1 MVGIASLDGI
11 KKCTRLQMQPVRK
24 MAIVPRQ
31 NPVVRVV
38 ALLDRIISGLQ
49 NENVYSR
56 VGMLASTASRSLLAR
71 TGGALL
77 GLAVVLVLW
86 QVLTAV
92 TGVISPAR
100 FPTPAEVGSA
110 LQQIAGEGYSNG
122 RLHEHVL
129 RSVLLVTMGFVVASS
144 VGVMLGLAMGASR
157 VAEAFINPIFL
168 MLRPIPPLAW
178 IPLAI
183 VWLGLGDAA
192 KMMVIFVSAFVPSVI
207 NSYTGVRQIDPAV
220 FEAAAML
227 DVKGWRYWREVL
239 IPGAL
244 PSIFTGLRLSLQ
256 ASWTTLV
263 AAELVG
269 AVAGLGQILNQ
280 ASQDIFP
287 AMILVGM
294 VSVALCGWAMTQLLG
309 WIEHRVM
316 PWKTS

>member
-1 MVGIASLDGI
+1 MLTSPA
-11 KKCTRLQMQPVRK
+11 
-24 MAIVPRQ
+24 PRT
-31 NPVVRVV
+31 V
-38 ALLDRIISGLQ
+38 
-49 NENVYSR
+49 
-56 VGMLASTASRSLLAR
+56 LARAGGPLLALVAVL
-71 TGGALL
+71 AL
-77 GLAVVLVLW
+77 W
-86 QVLTAV
+86 HVLTAV
-92 TGVISPAR
+92 TGFISPAR
-100 FPTPAEVGSA
+100 FPTPAEVGAA
-110 LQQIAGEGYSNG
+110 LQQITVEGYSNA

-129 RSVLLVTMGFVVASS
+129 RSVLLVTMGFIVASS

-207 NSYTGVRQIDPAV
+207 NSYTGVRQIDRPI

-280 ASQDIFP
+280 AAQDIFP

-294 VSVALCGWAMTQLLG
+294 VSVALCGWLMTHALG
-309 WIEHRVM
+309 WIEQRVM

>member
-1 MVGIASLDGI
+1 MNASLAQRSWPARAGSVLL
-11 KKCTRLQMQPVRK
+11 TLL
-24 MAIVPRQ
+24 
-31 NPVVRVV
+31 VV
-38 ALLDRIISGLQ
+38 
-49 NENVYSR
+49 
-56 VGMLASTASRSLLAR
+56 LASWHA
-71 TGGALL
+71 
-77 GLAVVLVLW
+77 
-86 QVLTAV
+86 LTAV
-92 TGVISPAR
+92 FGIISPAR
-100 FPTPAEVGSA
+100 FPMPVEVGAA
-110 LQQIAGEGYSNG
+110 LQQITLEGYSNA

-144 VGVMLGLAMGASR
+144 IGVVIGLAMGASR
-157 VAEAFINPIFL
+157 AAEAFINPIFL
-168 MLRPIPPLAW
+168 LLRPIPPLAW

-192 KMMVIFVSAFVPSVI
+192 KLMVIFVSAFVPSVI
-207 NSYTGVRQIDPAV
+207 NSYTGVRQIDKPI

-269 AVAGLGQILNQ
+269 AVAGLGTILNQ
-280 ASQDIFP
+280 GAQDIYP

-294 VSVALCGWAMTQLLG
+294 ISVALCGWAMTQGLG
-309 WIEHRVM
+309 WIERRVM
-316 PWKTS
+316 PWKP